1 MFDLL
6 VILHNKSIAQVIPLR
21 IVVPEVGRKLAFL
34 EVSEHVV
41 DVIDGHIYSHD
52 RWPKFPIPDACG
64 SLEILLEESFEVQLR
79 DVFPSEVADQLQG
92 LVHPR
97 VEGV

>member
-52 RWPKFPIPDACG
+52 R
-64 SLEILLEESFEVQLR
+64 
-79 DVFPSEVADQLQG
+79 
-92 LVHPR
+92 
-97 VEGV
+97 